1 MKTLPNVYIRLARYI
16 HYLHI
21 NGANNN
27 DDNDDELMCQNTN
40 LYLQLEFF
48 VFVGFWKVLIV
59 DWF

>member
-48 VFVGFWKVLIV
+48 VFVGFWKV
-59 DWF
+59 